1 MRALVLAML
10 FWVHRTSLVEEFR
23 MQGKSGHLLY
33 PMRRVTADAVAVGP
47 QGRNPSHSEGN
58 RSLKK

>member
-1 MRALVLAML
+1 MRALVSAML
-10 FWVHRTSLVEEFR
+10 FEVFRASNIEEFR
-23 MQGKSGHLLY
+23 IQGKSGHLLY